1 MGSVKVVLLAA
12 AAMTVTSA
20 AKAADLPPVMPPP
33 LYQSPPV
40 VKEFAGWYLRGNI
53 GMSNQSVKS
62 LDNVVAPGTTVTTTF
77 LDFDA
82 APFFGLG
89 AGYQFNWFRLDFT
102 GEFRGK
108 ANFHGQQT
116 ATFGAII
123 LPDDYKASK
132 SEWLFLANAYLDL
145 GTWWCIT
152 PFIGAGIG
160 TSRNTISNFV
170 DIGATQ
176 VGATILSTT
185 FGETASKWNFAWA
198 AHAGLAYK
206 VTPGFTVELAYRYVH
221 LGDAKTGPTN
231 SFDGTTVVNGTP
243 FIFKN
248 LNSHDLM
255 LGVRWACCEE
265 PAPAYMPPL
274 IRKG

>member
-1 MGSVKVVLLAA
+1 
-12 AAMTVTSA
+12 
-20 AKAADLPPVMPPP
+20 
-33 LYQSPPV
+33 
-40 VKEFAGWYLRGNI
+40 
-53 GMSNQSVKS
+53 MSNQSVKS
-62 LDNVVAPGTTVTTTF
+62 LDNVVSPGTTVTTTF
-77 LDFDA
+77 LDFDS

-89 AGYQFNWFRLDFT
+89 AGYQFSWFRFDFT
-102 GEFRGK
+102 GEFRAK
-108 ANFHGQQT
+108 ANFHGSQT

-132 SEWLFLANAYLDL
+132 SEWLFLANAYVDL

-185 FGETASKWNFAWA
+185 FGDTASKWNLAWA

-243 FIFKN
+243 FIFKD
-248 LNSHDLM
+248 LNSHDVM
-255 LGVRWACCEE
+255 LGVRWMCCEE
-265 PAPAYMPPL
+265 PERPMYMPPL